1 MKRPPCME
9 PVLLLKWISMAPT
22 LVTSFQ
28 FLNKVTY
35 YSRLGRVMLWWNV
48 KRNTWHC
55 PCSKGRVSCLRR
67 EVVFLS
73 NQKKSVQHK
82 ENWRIWPTCWT
93 FTGSRWRLFRKL
105 WISLTSQYIHQQT
118 RNLERW
124 CTTSITIKKLPAV
137 LPVNVTQHISDREL
151 FPTQLFPKE
160 TFCTHCPGNIPPME
174 PVMITGKARIL
185 TLTSVFTVVTTL
197 FAGISTFCRR
207 CPQCNLMYRYQEWSD
222 GLHNY
227 NDHIIISLHLC
238 LFFRGSIKVWLKL
251 WIAP

>member
-1 MKRPPCME
+1 MKTLSKTVDQPDLPVYPPANQE
-9 PVLLLKWISMAPT
+9 
-22 LVTSFQ
+22 
-28 FLNKVTY
+28 
-35 YSRLGRVMLWWNV
+35 LGKMV
-48 KRNTWHC
+48 H
-55 PCSKGRVSCLRR
+55 
-67 EVVFLS
+67 
-73 NQKKSVQHK
+73 
-82 ENWRIWPTCWT
+82 
-93 FTGSRWRLFRKL
+93 
-105 WISLTSQYIHQQT
+105 YIY
-118 RNLERW
+118 NY
-124 CTTSITIKKLPAV
+124 KKLPAV

-160 TFCTHCPGNIPPME
+160 TFCTHCPGNISLME

-185 TLTSVFTVVTTL
+185 TLTSVFEGMYSFVLIQITFLICVNIASWLPTVVTTL

-251 WIAP
+251 